1 MHSLGSPTL
10 THTQPSFSKKKHR
23 EEVPDD
29 DAREKVS
36 HALRSKHKYPVS
48 SSSSTAPL
56 EAAFAPT
63 SAPNQS
69 AGSGVPRQ
77 QAMQQQAMQQQAM
90 QQQPQF
96 PYPSLATMEDFN
108 HHGLLGIGSLAPSD
122 PFRLAFPGATAAAV
136 FSAASA
142 RSMPAAASTYP
153 FLPHPPT
160 PLQMMGSGSGSGSA
174 SFHGAPTLSNMMMPN
189 SVLSTLV
196 GNQQL
201 FQLMGGGGM
210 MPPGGTGTDPFLL
223 EAILELRRQQQQQ
236 QQQQQQDRNRPW
248 SDRHYPS

>member
-1 MHSLGSPTL
+1 
-10 THTQPSFSKKKHR
+10 
-23 EEVPDD
+23 
-29 DAREKVS
+29 
-36 HALRSKHKYPVS
+36 
-48 SSSSTAPL
+48 
-56 EAAFAPT
+56 
-63 SAPNQS
+63 
-69 AGSGVPRQ
+69 
-77 QAMQQQAMQQQAM
+77 MQQQQQ

-108 HHGLLGIGSLAPSD
+108 RHGLLGFGSLAPSD
-122 PFRLAFPGATAAAV
+122 TFRLAFPGATAAAA
-136 FSAASA
+136 FSPATA

-160 PLQMMGSGSGSGSA
+160 PLQMMGAGSVSSSA
-174 SFHGAPTLSNMMMPN
+174 SFPGAPTRSNMMPN

-201 FQLMGGGGM
+201 FQLMGGGGGM
-210 MPPGGTGTDPFLL
+210 MPLGGAGTDPFLL

-236 QQQQQQDRNRPW
+236 QQQQQRQQQDRNRPW